1 MPFSLPRIEMKSE
14 RVFSIDAM
22 RGITIFVMIFVNEL
36 AGVSGL
42 PGWMKHADADADA
55 MTFVD
60 VVFPGFLFIVGMSIP
75 FAITRRLEKGDS
87 FAQLASH
94 ILSRTIGLLILGV
107 FMVNMESGYNEPAM
121 GMSIHLWALFFYGCV
136 ILVWNQYTFAD
147 KRTNYFFRGAGIL
160 GLAILAVI
168 YRRGEGG
175 NEFLTPQ
182 WWGILGLI
190 GWAYLFATSIYLF
203 TRASITV
210 VSVAIALCCL
220 LFALANIAPQQPM
233 IQFLN
238 GVGGHAIHTSIVL
251 SGILLTLIFLRGDPQ
266 QALRRIVYAISMAVI
281 FTAAG
286 YLLRPCFGISKIYA
300 TPSWALLSIAIC
312 VVAFVIL
319 YIITDVAHRRS
330 WTKIIQPAAANP
342 LLAYIIPSI
351 IYHLM
356 RTINLHWP
364 AMFYKEAMGIVWA
377 IVFSFLVM
385 GVVIILNK
393 WKIRLQL

>member
-1 MPFSLPRIEMKSE
+1 MHFSLPRIEMKSQ

-42 PGWMKHADADADA
+42 PAWMKHADADADA

-107 FMVNMESGYNEPAM
+107 FMVNMEGGYNEDAM
-121 GMSIHLWALFFYGCV
+121 GMSIHLWALLFYVCV
-136 ILVWNQYTFAD
+136 ILVWNKYTFPD
-147 KRTNYFFRGAGIL
+147 KEKSYFFRGAGML
-160 GLAILAVI
+160 GLIVLAII
-168 YRRGEGG
+168 YRRGEHGD
-175 NEFLTPQ
+175 EYLTPQ

-190 GWAYLFATSIYLF
+190 GWAYLFSTFIYLI
-203 TRASITV
+203 TRASIAV
-210 VSVAIALCCL
+210 VAIAIVLCIL
-220 LFALANIAPQQPM
+220 AFALPVMAPELSVFQ
-233 IQFLN
+233 ILK
-238 GVGGHAIHTSIVL
+238 GIGGHATHTSIVL
-251 SGILLTLIFLRGDPQ
+251 AGILLTLIFLRGNPQ
-266 QALRRIVYAISMAVI
+266 QFKRRIIHAVLLAVV
-281 FTAAG
+281 FAAAG
-286 YLLRPCFGISKIYA
+286 FILRPYFGISKIYA
-300 TPSWALLSIAIC
+300 TPPWALLSIASCIGL
-312 VVAFVIL
+312 FVML
-319 YIITDVAHRRS
+319 YIITDVTRRRS
-330 WTKIIQPAAANP
+330 WTKVIQPAAANP

-364 AMFYKEAMGIVWA
+364 AMFYKGLSGIVWA

-393 WKIRLQL
+393 WKIKLQL